1 MKTKNE
7 ILTDVISVINSTPIL
22 ALNGDIY
29 KKIRKTDSKLEDCVL
44 NVIPGVIGK
53 FIQDGALYVKI
64 FYNDISIDNS
74 FYENTL
80 RSQYME
86 TLLYDLS
93 ESLLKNNTYSFDVMS
108 RDISTESVEEIHQ
121 HFAILKI
128 NFKLLK

>member
-1 MKTKNE
+1 LKTKNE

-108 RDISTESVEEIHQ
+108 RDISNESVEEIHQ

>member
-1 MKTKNE
+1 LKTKNE
-7 ILTDVISVINSTPIL
+7 ILTDVISVINSTHIL

>member
-1 MKTKNE
+1 LKTKNE